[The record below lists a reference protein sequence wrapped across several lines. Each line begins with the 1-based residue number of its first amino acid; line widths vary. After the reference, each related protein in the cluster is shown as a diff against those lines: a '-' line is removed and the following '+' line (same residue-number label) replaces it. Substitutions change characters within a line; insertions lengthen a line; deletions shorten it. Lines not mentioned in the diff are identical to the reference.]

1 MRRVKNGKTE
11 EETAGR
17 DRGDEAKGERERKT
31 HNRERQRGRCTRKES
46 GKIEKKD
53 T

>member
-17 DRGDEAKGERERKT
+17 DRGDEAKSDRERE
-31 HNRERQRGRCTRKES
+31 
-46 GKIEKKD
+46 KD
-53 T
+53 TQQRKAERKMYKERIRKR